1 MQVFYFG
8 VDISSSPYVIL
19 QPIFSKE
26 APMHEEKLLMDMF
39 MNPEKV
45 PHFVSYA
52 FLASIF
58 LIIVALIVRS
68 SMKLVPTGVQNFME
82 SIIEALL
89 NLCEEN
95 IGHHWARPL
104 FPLIGTL
111 FLFILVSNFMGL
123 IPGFSSPT
131 SNINTN
137 AAMAIPVFLAT
148 HFYGIR
154 VHGLRYLNHFLGPI
168 RSIVALPLM
177 ILMFVIEFIGHL
189 ARPLTLSVRLFGNM
203 SAKHYILGVLG
214 ILSPAVIPVAILVLG
229 VLVSVIQAFVF
240 TLLTA
245 LYLAGAVEEAH

>member
-1 MQVFYFG
+1 
-8 VDISSSPYVIL
+8 
-19 QPIFSKE
+19 
-26 APMHEEKLLMDMF
+26 MHEEKLLMDIF
-39 MNPEKV
+39 FNPEVV
-45 PHFVSYA
+45 PHYVSYA
-52 FLASIF
+52 FLASIL
-58 LIIVALIVRS
+58 LIVLALIVRGS
-68 SMKLVPTGVQNFME
+68 LKLVPRGTQNVVE
-82 SIIEALL
+82 TIIEALL
-89 NLCEEN
+89 NLAEEN

-104 FPLIGTL
+104 FPLIATL
-111 FLFILVSNFMGL
+111 ALFIATCNFMGL

-148 HFYGIR
+148 HVYGIW
-154 VHGLRYLNHFLGPI
+154 VHGFGYIKHFLGPI
-168 RSIVALPLM
+168 RSIFALPLM
-177 ILMFVIEFIGHL
+177 ILMFIIEFIGHI

-214 ILSPAVIPVAILVLG
+214 ILAPAVVPVAILVLG

>member
-1 MQVFYFG
+1 
-8 VDISSSPYVIL
+8 
-19 QPIFSKE
+19 
-26 APMHEEKLLMDMF
+26 MHEEKLLMDIII
-39 MNPEKV
+39 NPHQV

-52 FLASIF
+52 FLASLLLVI
-58 LIIVALIVRS
+58 LSLIVRS
-68 SMKLVPTGVQNFME
+68 SIKLVPAGTQNVVE
-82 SIIEALL
+82 SIVESLL
-89 NLCEEN
+89 TLAEEN

-111 FLFILVSNFMGL
+111 ALFIATCNFMGL
-123 IPGFSSPT
+123 IPGFASPT

-148 HFYGIR
+148 HVYGVW
-154 VHGLRYLNHFLGPI
+154 VHGFGYLKHFLGPI
-168 RSIVALPLM
+168 RSIFALPLM

-203 SAKHYILGVLG
+203 SAKHYIIGVLG
-214 ILSPAVIPVAILVLG
+214 ILAPAIIPVAILVLG